1 MDPRLRDERLS
12 LALPA
17 SAWGVGP
24 NPRTP
29 VREAGRTRER
39 RSDVKDSEYG
49 GADTDKTNG
58 IQPFPHELSQTDQLR
73 LMYGTDPASED
84 VPDLYQIKGQGS

>member
-1 MDPRLRDERLS
+1 M
-12 LALPA
+12 
-17 SAWGVGP
+17 
-24 NPRTP
+24 
-29 VREAGRTRER
+29 
-39 RSDVKDSEYG
+39 KDSEYG

-84 VPDLYQIKGQGS
+84 APDLYQIKGVGS